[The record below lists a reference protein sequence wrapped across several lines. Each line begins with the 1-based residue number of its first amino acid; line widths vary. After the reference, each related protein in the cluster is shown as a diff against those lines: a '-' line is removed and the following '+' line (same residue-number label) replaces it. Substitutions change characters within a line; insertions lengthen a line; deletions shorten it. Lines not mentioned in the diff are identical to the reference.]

1 MCSNYARIVLGYPAF
16 SNCTG
21 GAGESINWEGKLS
34 KPAFGYNI
42 SWGMNL
48 ELMSCNIRL
57 NGSLDYE
64 KQEFDGYLGNW
75 DLSKETYTYTL
86 GGGITF

>member
-1 MCSNYARIVLGYPAF
+1 
-16 SNCTG
+16 
-21 GAGESINWEGKLS
+21 
-34 KPAFGYNI
+34 
-42 SWGMNL
+42 MNL
-48 ELMSCNIRL
+48 ELMSYNIRL

-75 DLSKETYTYTL
+75 DLSEETYTYTL